1 MSTSMKERRRMGKV
15 RKERMQSMGGLR
27 ERGVEV
33 GFVPERD
40 DDGYERKNKIVEM
53 RVQKVQKKIEERD
66 CYLSL
71 NRPTTT
77 TISSR
82 SL

>member
-40 DDGYERKNKIVEM
+40 DDGF
-53 RVQKVQKKIEERD
+53 RV
-66 CYLSL
+66 
-71 NRPTTT
+71 
-77 TISSR
+77 
-82 SL
+82 